1 MKKQLRKNVTLQEW
15 YITYDYIIGEYGDT
29 ERVNSIQSNI
39 KSVPMPPPHLEPQP
53 PQKTAQ
59 EGNGAST
66 VLMEV
71 SDNEILNVTSTVVAD
86 PVVSVP

>member
-1 MKKQLRKNVTLQEW
+1 
-15 YITYDYIIGEYGDT
+15 
-29 ERVNSIQSNI
+29 
-39 KSVPMPPPHLEPQP
+39 MPPTPLEPQP